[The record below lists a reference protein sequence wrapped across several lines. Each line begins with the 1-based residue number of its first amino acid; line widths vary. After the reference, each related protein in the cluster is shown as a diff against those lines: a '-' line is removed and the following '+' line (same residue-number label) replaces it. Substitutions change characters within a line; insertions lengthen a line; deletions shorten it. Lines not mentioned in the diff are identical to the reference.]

1 MFRITK
7 VEPSYG
13 QNELEPTDYPTDWTA
28 VEEKPDITRITIGE
42 KEEAEHPT
50 NDWETDEGFSDGW
63 KPCKLQQGKMDKENL
78 FLGFDMVKNAKH
90 LRQLLVKPVNTAVPK
105 KNKAN
110 KGFASQSNTSFP
122 PSLPNGGHE
131 GRLPEQ
137 SSSRLQPVLSRRHCL
152 CNVCGKSFMWLS
164 ALNIHKRIHTGERPY
179 KCSTCGRGFSQKTN
193 LTRHQR
199 NHTGE
204 KPYGCTVCER
214 RFTQKQH
221 LSKHAKTHERLQNY
235 QCTDCGKSFF
245 NRQQLIKHQKIHRD
259 PKIFLCKE
267 CGMCFPLKSNLKM
280 HQKMHVKEAAFE
292 RKKSLKEKMLDKL
305 QTRVKLERDSPGP
318 PKRCETAFSWRSVG
332 HPKIHP
338 RERRFICNEC
348 GKSFSWWSALLM
360 HMRMHTGEKPYK
372 CSECGKGF
380 RGCQSLTIHQR
391 THTGERPYKCMQCGK
406 SFSQRPNLVRH
417 QRKHTGEKP
426 YVCPHCGKGFTQK
439 QHMTKHLHV
448 HSTDRQ
454 YKCKECGVVFKDLVT
469 LSQHRKVHVKEQV
482 CSCTVC
488 GKNFIWL
495 PKRTTSQKRPVKG
508 KRKKCPQCEK
518 VCKSQVNKKRSQG
531 RAARNQA
538 LSIQREKVGPLQK
551 QIKVKPFHCDQCG
564 KSFGWWSAFNIHQR
578 RHTGEKPYACTEC
591 GKNFTWWSALI
602 IHQRTHTGER
612 PFKCQSCGK
621 SFSQKPNLV
630 RHLRRHTGEKPYQC
644 NECGK
649 RFTQKQHL
657 SKHQNT
663 HGQGGDLRRGS
674 RAGKKTTARRDLP
687 RHLVES
693 EALYNAL
700 PAVDFS
706 QPLMSLPTESHALPK
721 LFYHTKRPS

>member
-13 QNELEPTDYPTDWTA
+13 QNELGPAEYPADCNG
-28 VEEKPDITRITIGE
+28 VEEKPDITRLAG
-42 KEEAEHPT
+42 KAEAERPT
-50 NDWETDEGFSDGW
+50 NGWEPQREFSDEW
-63 KPCKLQQGKMDKENL
+63 KPFELQQGKMDKENL
-78 FLGFDMVKNAKH
+78 FVGFDMVRNAKH
-90 LRQLLVKPVNTAVPK
+90 LRQLLAKPVSPVVQPIPK
-105 KNKAN
+105 NQ
-110 KGFASQSNTSFP
+110 GFAPKNNARFP
-122 PSLPNGGHE
+122 RCLPSGGHD

-137 SSSRLQPVLSRRHCL
+137 NSARPVLNRRQCQ

-179 KCSTCGRGFSQKTN
+179 QCSTCGRGFSQKTN

-204 KPYGCTVCER
+204 KPYGCTVCGR
-214 RFTQKQH
+214 HFTQKQH
-221 LSKHAKTHERLQNY
+221 LSKHTKTHERVQSY

-245 NRQQLIKHQKIHRD
+245 NRQQLVKHRKIHLD
-259 PKIFLCKE
+259 PKLFSCKE
-267 CGMCFPLKSNLKM
+267 CGMSFPLKSNLKM
-280 HQKMHVKEAAFE
+280 HQKMHAKERVVAAFE

-305 QTRVKLERDSPGP
+305 QTRVKSERESPGP

-332 HPKIHP
+332 HPKMHP
-338 RERRFICNEC
+338 RERKFVCNEC

-372 CSECGKGF
+372 CNMCGKGF

-448 HSTDRQ
+448 HSADRQ
-454 YKCKECGVVFKDLVT
+454 HKCKECGAAFTDAVT
-469 LSQHRKVHVKEQV
+469 LAQHRVVHVKEQL
-482 CSCTVC
+482 CNCTVC

-495 PKRTTSQKRPVKG
+495 PNRITPQKRLG
-508 KRKKCPQCEK
+508 KAKPKKCPQCEK
-518 VCKSQVNKKRSQG
+518 VVRKRLSPGKSPTLAIKKEKG
-531 RAARNQA
+531 R
-538 LSIQREKVGPLQK
+538 PLQK
-551 QIKVKPFHCDQCG
+551 QKLKPFHCDQCG

-612 PFKCQSCGK
+612 PFQCPSCGK
-621 SFSQKPNLV
+621 CFSQKPNLV
-630 RHLRRHTGEKPYQC
+630 RHLRRHTGEKPYHC

-663 HGQGGDLRRGS
+663 HSRGGGDLRKGP
-674 RAGKKTTARRDLP
+674 RARKRITARTELP
-687 RHLVES
+687 RRLDS
-693 EALYNAL
+693 ENLYNAL
-700 PAVDFS
+700 PATGGYSDALLRPPS
-706 QPLMSLPTESHALPK
+706 ESHALPK
-721 LFYHTKRPS
+721 LFYRTKRPS